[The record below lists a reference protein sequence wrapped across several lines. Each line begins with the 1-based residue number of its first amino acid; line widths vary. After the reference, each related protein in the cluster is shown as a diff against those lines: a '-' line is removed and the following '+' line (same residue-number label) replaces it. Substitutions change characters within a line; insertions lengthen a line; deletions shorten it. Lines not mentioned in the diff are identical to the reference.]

1 MTPKGW
7 KRLKWSGVA
16 LVWVVGTGAG
26 MAVVFVLSFY
36 LAMKMEMQ
44 STEVKVPDL
53 SGLTREDAVKTT
65 VPLGLAVEVV
75 DQRHD
80 PAVASGRVLQ
90 QEPRPGSSVRRGR
103 RVKLVLSL
111 GGKILTVPELVGHP
125 SRTLDIELT
134 RDGFAPGYE
143 AHVPSGEFPTGT
155 VIAQVPPAGSS
166 SVPGERVHR
175 LVSSGPP
182 EQVWLMPD
190 LTGRQRREVER
201 WLRES
206 GFRIGPVRQVSR
218 TGRPAGTVVAQL
230 PPAGYPIRSR
240 EVVQVSV
247 AR

>member
-7 KRLKWSGVA
+7 KRLKRSGVV
-16 LVWVVGTGAG
+16 LVWIAGTGAAMG
-26 MAVVFVLSFY
+26 VVFVLSFY

-53 SGLTREDAVKTT
+53 SGMTREEAVETT

-103 RVKLVLSL
+103 RVKMVLSL
-111 GGKILTVPELVGHP
+111 GGKILTVPALVGHP

-143 AHVPSGEFPTGT
+143 ARVPSADYPMGT

-175 LVSSGPP
+175 LVSSGPT

-240 EVVQVSV
+240 EVVQVTV

>member
-1 MTPKGW
+1 MTPEGR
-7 KRLKWSGVA
+7 KRLKRLGVT
-16 LVWVVGTGAG
+16 LVWIAGTGAG
-26 MAVVFVLSFY
+26 MFVVFVLSFY

-44 STEVKVPDL
+44 ATEVKVPDL
-53 SGLTREDAVKTT
+53 SGMTRENAVDAT

-111 GGKILTVPELVGHP
+111 GGKILTVPDLVGHP

-134 RDGFAPGYE
+134 REGFAPGDE
-143 AHVPSGEFPTGT
+143 ARVPSAEFPKGT

-182 EQVWLMPD
+182 ERVWLMPD
-190 LTGRQRREVER
+190 LTGWQRREVER

-206 GFRIGPVRQVSR
+206 GFRVGPVRQASR
-218 TGRPAGTVVAQL
+218 TGRPSGTVVAQL
-230 PPAGYPIRSR
+230 PRAGYPIRSR
-240 EVVQVSV
+240 EVVQVTV

>member
-1 MTPKGW
+1 MTPKSW
-7 KRLKWSGVA
+7 KRLKRSGVA
-16 LVWVVGTGAG
+16 LVWIAGTGAAMG
-26 MAVVFVLSFY
+26 VVFVVSFY

-53 SGLTREDAVKTT
+53 SGMTREQAVETT

-103 RVKLVLSL
+103 RVKMVLSL

-125 SRTLDIELT
+125 SRTLAIELT

-143 AHVPSGEFPTGT
+143 AHVPSEEYPTGT

-206 GFRIGPVRQVSR
+206 GFRLGPVRQVSR